1 MNGIHD
7 MGGMQDMGP
16 LVYEDNEPV
25 FHAPW
30 EARVYVIRRAMGAWR
45 KWTIDSARHA
55 VEVIPPLDYMR
66 MSYYERWLVST
77 IDLMVKT
84 GLITRAEV
92 ESGKPQPGSVKA
104 TPPLEAADSSAALVR
119 PTVARPDAGV
129 KAKFKAGERV
139 RARNMHPLG
148 HTRIP
153 RYVRGKLGTIHQDH
167 GIYVFPDAIVEGTGE
182 KPQHVYSVRFEARE
196 LWGPQA
202 SPRHAVYLDL
212 WDDYLER
219 I

>member
-16 LVYEDNEPV
+16 VVYEKNEPV

-45 KWTIDSARHA
+45 KWTTDSTRHA
-55 VEVIPPLDYMR
+55 VELIPPLEYMR

-77 IDLMVKT
+77 IDLMIKT

-92 ESGKPQPGSVKA
+92 ESGNPAPGSVKA
-104 TPPLEAADSSAALVR
+104 TPPLKAADSSAALVR
-119 PTVARPDAGV
+119 LTVARPDAGV

-139 RARNMHPLG
+139 RARNMHPIG

-167 GIYVFPDAIVEGTGE
+167 GIYVFPDTLVAGLGE

-196 LWGPQA
+196 LWGSPA